1 MCAWLDFVWYAFYWF
16 PSKRVSLSTFG
27 DSGGCGERVAP
38 YDLNGTREVWGLS
51 FSFIVFRIVCCFCGP
66 CFIALSLTAH
76 VFDFL
81 HLDLLLTSFQ
91 IHAFFSLSFSVPMC
105 RLVVKLL
112 CVVVHL
118 SSYLPPTSVLLFVVP
133 FVVFISFSLFLCGYS
148 IWIKDA
154 ATSNDMLKIQPKKN
168 IQRNVFTVRIWN
180 KTTVKRMKG
189 GEKRKDKIDKM
200 WKKDSETR
208 ERANVAD

>member
-148 IWIKDA
+148 IWIKNA
-154 ATSNDMLKIQPKKN
+154 ATSNDMLKIQPKK
-168 IQRNVFTVRIWN
+168 
-180 KTTVKRMKG
+180 KHP
-189 GEKRKDKIDKM
+189 
-200 WKKDSETR
+200 KKCVHSSYLE
-208 ERANVAD
+208 